1 MDSKRLIIGTVV
13 GGITL
18 HVLGYVI
25 WVMALADFF
34 AANTGSATGV
44 SRDAPLMWAIA
55 LGNLS
60 LGALLTLAIGSRPKF
75 PSIGEGFKIGAI
87 VGFLIWL
94 GVDFILYG
102 LNNVSNLTAT
112 IADPLLEIVHNGVA
126 GTVIVAVIGRIRQSG
141 ATGV

>member
-1 MDSKRLIIGTVV
+1 MDNKRLIVGTVV

-18 HVLGYVI
+18 HVLGYLI
-25 WVMALADFF
+25 WVVAFADFF

-60 LGALLTLAIGSRPKF
+60 LGALLTLAVASRPKF

-102 LNNVSNLTAT
+102 VNDVSNLAAT
-112 IADPLLEIVHNGVA
+112 IADPLLEVVHNGVA
-126 GTVIVAVIGRIRQSG
+126 GAVIVAVVGRIGQPA
-141 ATGV
+141 ATGA

>member
-1 MDSKRLIIGTVV
+1 MDNKRLIIGTVV
-13 GGITL
+13 GGFTL
-18 HVLGYVI
+18 HVLGYLI
-25 WVMALADFF
+25 WVIAFADFF
-34 AANTGSATGV
+34 AANAGSASGV

-60 LGALLTLAIGSRPKF
+60 LGALLTLAVGSRPKF

-102 LNNVSNLTAT
+102 VNNVSNLTAT
-112 IADPLLEIVHNGVA
+112 IADSLLEVVHNGVA
-126 GTVIVAVIGRIRQSG
+126 GAVIVAVIGRIGQPA
-141 ATGV
+141 ATGA